1 MLKIIIVTVMC
12 SLIACAA
19 PAPTAS
25 TELEQNE
32 MCFPACGGD
41 GDPIAVATNASVS
54 DVREEYNPNS
64 IDRVACA
71 DAAGGILCEVSV
83 TFGSHRATL
92 YCHILY
98 HTEDDGSVVLDGV
111 HCGES
116 P

>member
-1 MLKIIIVTVMC
+1 
-12 SLIACAA
+12 
-19 PAPTAS
+19 
-25 TELEQNE
+25 
-32 MCFPACGGD
+32 
-41 GDPIAVATNASVS
+41 
-54 DVREEYNPNS
+54 
-64 IDRVACA
+64 VACA